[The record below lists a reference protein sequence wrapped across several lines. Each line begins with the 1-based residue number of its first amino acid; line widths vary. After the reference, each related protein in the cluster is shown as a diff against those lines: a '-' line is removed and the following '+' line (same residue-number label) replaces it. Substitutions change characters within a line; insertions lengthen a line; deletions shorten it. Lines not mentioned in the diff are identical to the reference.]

1 MEDHRMSD
9 FFTTNNSIM
18 LQKSMDFLWTKQR
31 VILDNIS
38 NVETPNYK
46 AEYVTFEDAFKA
58 QIQAAAQ
65 QDKPLSSMR
74 NVLQSARSTIHTDST
89 ESARMDGNNVN
100 ISEQQIELVRNA
112 YQIQYVLDAING
124 GFTTMRTVIRG

>member
-1 MEDHRMSD
+1 MSD
-9 FFTTNNSIM
+9 FLTTNNSIM
-18 LQKSMDFLWTKQR
+18 LQQSMDFLWTKQR

-65 QDKPLSSMR
+65 EQKPLASMR
-74 NVLQSARSTIHTDST
+74 NVLQNARPTIHTDTT

-100 ISEQQIELVRNA
+100 ISEQQLELVRNA
-112 YQIQYVLDAING
+112 YQLQYVMNSISGSISTLRMVING
-124 GFTTMRTVIRG
+124 Q